1 VAPPTQ
7 VYYTPSNQ
15 QTADANSV
23 FSSQQSAE
31 PYYTPPTTQEPTV
44 KPQPKVTFVP
54 GAPKQEPPP
63 PQKARSQKQYYI
75 PSNQG
80 QQDQQASSINSQPTL
95 DDAAMPTVI
104 ESTVQ
109 PASQTWGMLIFDDG
123 SQLSLSGERA
133 VVGRYD
139 NDLGGV
145 QPEVDLSR
153 KQGADTVSRI
163 HAALEHTGNSSTLT
177 DLNSTNA
184 TRVNNKRLEPDKPTP
199 INDGDALQFGKVHVT
214 FKAY

>member
-1 VAPPTQ
+1 M
-7 VYYTPSNQ
+7 
-15 QTADANSV
+15 
-23 FSSQQSAE
+23 
-31 PYYTPPTTQEPTV
+31 